1 MDAASG
7 PVARPSVV
15 RASDILK
22 TGGAGSTRRAAS
34 AGSVILGMQPG
45 SAPRLPRAAR
55 ADQADDPLT
64 VTRPRRQE
72 LQHPVIV
79 DAAAR
84 KREAHLMREVEVADA
99 HGIGVAERADPRLGA
114 RPRPHP
120 AQTGEDVLAPVAGP
134 RGG

>member
-15 RASDILK
+15 RASDIHK
-22 TGGAGSTRRAAS
+22 HGS
-34 AGSVILGMQPG
+34 AGGETSAGAVILGMQPG

-72 LQHPVIV
+72 LQHPVVV
-79 DAAAR
+79 DAASR
-84 KREAHLMREVEVADA
+84 EREAHLMREVEVADA

-120 AQTGEDVLAPVAGP
+120 AQAREDALALD
-134 RGG
+134 RRSRRR